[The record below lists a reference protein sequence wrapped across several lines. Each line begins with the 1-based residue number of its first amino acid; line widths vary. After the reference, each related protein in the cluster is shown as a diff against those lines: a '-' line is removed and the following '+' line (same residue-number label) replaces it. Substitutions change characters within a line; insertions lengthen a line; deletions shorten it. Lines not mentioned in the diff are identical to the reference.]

1 MTRWAASEVL
11 RCVQS
16 RVVSARGFV
25 LWGAFFSLLAP
36 SASFAGC
43 LQPAS
48 THAWKWGLG
57 GGAAW
62 LQYTD
67 EKSQKP
73 YFSLLRS
80 PVRESTQIIL
90 HDASAAISKT
100 QEVPGFIPFSFEGG
114 FHKANGDQVT
124 AVDGIG
130 VLKSFPDGRVGLV
143 TGNLDHADN
152 GVQLMRRASLA
163 IHGAFRFYVDDTCY
177 QIPMG
182 DEALKVMQVLFLPHP
197 RFKQEASKLFLK

>member
-1 MTRWAASEVL
+1 LCAITRCFGA
-11 RCVQS
+11 
-16 RVVSARGFV
+16 RVCALGGV
-25 LWGAFFSLLAP
+25 FSLLAP

-80 PVRESTQIIL
+80 PVTQIIL

-114 FHKANGDQVT
+114 FHKENGDQVT

-130 VLKSFPDGRVGLV
+130 VLKNFPDGRVGLV

-152 GVQLMRRASLA
+152 GVQLLRRASLA

>member
-1 MTRWAASEVL
+1 MGCVFLAAGPFREL
-11 RCVQS
+11 C
-16 RVVSARGFV
+16 G
-25 LWGAFFSLLAP
+25 LP
-36 SASFAGC
+36 
-43 LQPAS
+43 PTAS

-130 VLKSFPDGRVGLV
+130 VLKNFPDGRVGLV

-152 GVQLMRRASLA
+152 GVQLLRRASLA

-177 QIPMG
+177 QIPVG